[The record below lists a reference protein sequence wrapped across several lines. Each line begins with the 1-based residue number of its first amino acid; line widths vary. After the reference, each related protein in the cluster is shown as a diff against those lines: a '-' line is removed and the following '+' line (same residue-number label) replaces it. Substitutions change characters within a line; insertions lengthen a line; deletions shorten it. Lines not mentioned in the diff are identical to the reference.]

1 MACRHVHMATR
12 SSSTCSIMDEAHG
25 INDDDDSIAGRCF
38 GIDVD
43 DSERVV
49 VRDLLVSLIERC
61 VYRCGALIEQSH
73 VLSVRVCL
81 CTVHAS

>member
-12 SSSTCSIMDEAHG
+12 SSSTCTIMDEAHG
-25 INDDDDSIAGRCF
+25 LNDDDDSIAGRCF

-61 VYRCGALIEQSH
+61 GALIERSH
-73 VLSVRVCL
+73 VLSVKVWL

>member
-1 MACRHVHMATR
+1 
-12 SSSTCSIMDEAHG
+12 MDEAHG

-61 VYRCGALIEQSH
+61 GALIERSH
-73 VLSVRVCL
+73 VLS
-81 CTVHAS
+81 